1 MIWFFSSWD
10 ILVSSADKS
19 YLMIKVFYHIKNLL
33 ESQSKLGHK
42 CLRLLCHGSLQLVIV
57 ETEVV
62 EESPLMRSPAYNYN
76 EAVT

>member
-1 MIWFFSSWD
+1 MIVKR
-10 ILVSSADKS
+10 I
-19 YLMIKVFYHIKNLL
+19 FYHIKNLL
-33 ESQSKLGHK
+33 ESQSKLGDK